1 MRYLIPIKRMFGKN
15 RLPYYT
21 IIAVIF
27 LIILLAILWRP
38 LNPVRTSYVPL
49 TKNDSLSEAKLQ
61 TVIGRA
67 SLDRVKSPEAVP
79 FDETSDQPDAG
90 DDIIKDELD
99 EALDT
104 KTEDQYYIVE
114 KGDTLSGI
122 LSRVGVNPADALM
135 LTEQYKELANLRIG
149 QRISW
154 EVDDDNNLLKLT
166 WYASS
171 RNTRVYQRNGNKYI
185 ESIEKHDGV
194 WKPYVFSGRIDE
206 SFLTDARKAGLSLN
220 EIGVITKALQWQ
232 LDFRRLHKGDQ
243 FAVYL
248 QREMMGD
255 RHESSEVLAVRIR
268 NMQKDYYAVLA
279 STGEYYDIRGEGLA
293 QSFLRYPLKKE
304 ARISSPFN
312 PHRLNPVTHIISPHN
327 GVDFAVS
334 RGTPVL
340 SAGDGEVIIAKY
352 SGSAG
357 NFIAIRH
364 GRQYSTRYM
373 HLDKILVRPGQ
384 RVKKGAI
391 IGLSGNTGR
400 STGPHLHYEF
410 HIDNKPV
417 NPVTVKLPQS
427 AGLTGK
433 SKAAFL
439 DLVKSIRPKLSLPSE
454 PL

>member
-1 MRYLIPIKRMFGKN
+1 MLSKN
-15 RLPYYT
+15 RFPYYT

-27 LIILLAILWRP
+27 LIILLAILWHPLRP
-38 LNPVRTSYVPL
+38 AQTSYVPL
-49 TKNDSLSEAKLQ
+49 TKNDTLSEAKLQ
-61 TVIGRA
+61 TVIGQA
-67 SLDRVKSPEAVP
+67 SLDRVKQEEATAI
-79 FDETSDQPDAG
+79 DETSDQPAAG

-99 EALDT
+99 EALDS
-104 KTEDQYYIVE
+104 KTEEQYYLVE
-114 KGDTLSGI
+114 KGDTLSEI
-122 LSRVGVNPADALM
+122 LSQVGVNPSDTMM

-154 EVDDDNNLLKLT
+154 DVDDSNNLLKLI
-166 WYASS
+166 WHVSA
-171 RNTRVYQRNGNKYI
+171 RNTRIYTREGNKYT
-185 ESIEKHDGV
+185 ELVEGHSGV
-194 WKPYVFSGRIDE
+194 WKPYVFSGRIDD
-206 SFLTDARKAGLSLN
+206 SFLVDARKAGLSLN

-232 LDFRRLHKGDQ
+232 LDFRRLRKGDQ

-255 RHESSEVLAVRIR
+255 RYESSEILAVRIR
-268 NMQKDYYAVLA
+268 NMHKDYYAVLA
-279 STGEYYDIRGEGLA
+279 NNGEYYDIRGQGLA
-293 QSFLRYPLKKE
+293 QSFLRYPLRKE

-312 PHRLNPVTHIISPHN
+312 PHRLNPVTHIVSPHN

-340 SAGDGEVIIAKY
+340 SSGDGEVIIAKY

-384 RVKKGAI
+384 RVKKGSV

-410 HIDNKPV
+410 RIDNKPV
-417 NPVTVKLPQS
+417 DPMKVKLPQS

-433 SKAAFL
+433 SKAIFL
-439 DLVKSIRPKLSLPSE
+439 NLVKSIRPKLSLPSE